1 MRLHVLLV
9 ALAAVGAP
17 YVAHAQQPS
26 GHDIAVY
33 PIGPLVAISNP
44 EYAFQEV
51 YFLRAS
57 GVANSVGI
65 GTTAGTVLIDTKSPG
80 WGPAVLSALQQVTD
94 MPVTTIINT
103 HGHGDHAGANGEY
116 PQPVEIVMHENTR
129 NRLKVP
135 PGATVKPFGDRTSF
149 TIGKTRFQLYHF
161 GKAHTDGDVIVVLPD
176 IKLAYVGDLFMEK
189 TVPLID
195 PASGG
200 SALALPQTL
209 ARIAT
214 ELTDVNLIMSGHE
227 AGPIGGV
234 RKWHTWKEF
243 QEYAE
248 FARDFVAAVTAASKK
263 GRTVDQTVAE
273 LTLPDK
279 YKGYRMDGAK
289 TLVETIFSE
298 LKTAAPR

>member
-1 MRLHVLLV
+1 MKRHVMLV
-9 ALAAVGAP
+9 AVVILATLS
-17 YVAHAQQPS
+17 VAHAQQPS
-26 GHDIAVY
+26 GRDIEVY

-51 YFLRAS
+51 YFLRAR

-80 WGPAVLSALQQVTD
+80 WGPSVLSALQQVTD
-94 MPVTTIINT
+94 MAVTTIINT
-103 HGHGDHAGANGEY
+103 HGHEDHAGAIAEI
-116 PQPVEIVMHENTR
+116 PQPVEILMHENTR
-129 NRLKVP
+129 KRVKET
-135 PGATVKPFGDRTSF
+135 PGATVKTFGDRTSL
-149 TIGKTRFQLYHF
+149 TVGKTRFQLYYF

-176 IKLAYVGDLFMEK
+176 IKLAYVGDLYMEN
-189 TVPLID
+189 TVPVVDL
-195 PASGG
+195 ASGG

-209 ARIAT
+209 ARMAT
-214 ELTDVNLIMSGHE
+214 ELTGVNLIMSGHE

-248 FARDFVAAVTAASKK
+248 FTRDFVAAATAASKK

-273 LTLPDK
+273 LAPPEK

-289 TLVETIFSE
+289 ALVEAIFTE
-298 LKTAAPR
+298 LKAAR